1 MIKHLLFDLDD
12 TILDFKKA
20 EKAALQNTL
29 RQLNIEPEPHIL
41 SRYSEINQAQ
51 WKLLE
56 LGQLTRD
63 ELKPRRYQLLFEEFG
78 LDRSAQQAAAIYEQQ
93 LGIGHYFID
102 GAEEALIRLS
112 VSCRIYI
119 VSNGTAV
126 VQHSRIASSGIEKY
140 ISGLFISQ
148 EVGCDK
154 PSPEFFSRVF
164 GSIDNFSKDEAV
176 IIGDSLSA
184 DIRGG
189 INAGITTIWFNPNAS
204 ANETDIIP
212 DYEIQHLSQLDELLK
227 TIP

>member
-1 MIKHLLFDLDD
+1 MIKNLLFDLDD

-20 EKAALQNTL
+20 ESVALQNTL
-29 RQLNIEPEPHIL
+29 RKLGVEPKPRIL
-41 SRYSEINQAQ
+41 LRYSEINQDQ

-56 LGQLTRD
+56 LGEITRD

-78 LDRSAQQAAAIYEQQ
+78 LDCSPKQAAAVYEQQ

-102 GAEEALIRLS
+102 GAEEALQRLS
-112 VSCRIYI
+112 KIYRVYI

-126 VQHSRIASSGIEKY
+126 VQHSRIESSGIEKY

-148 EVGCDK
+148 EVGFNK

-164 GSIDNFSKDEAV
+164 GSISDFSKDETV

-184 DIRGG
+184 DIKGG
-189 INAGITTIWFNPNAS
+189 ITAGITTIWFNPGNAS
-204 ANETDIIP
+204 NESDVVP
-212 DYEIQHLSQLDELLK
+212 HYEIQKLCELDDLLK
-227 TIP
+227 TIR